1 MVGRGMSNSPQR
13 RPVQPWIPQRPQ
25 QPQPRTVYVRER
37 PADGRKALRA
47 GWVLNG
53 VLLGVTV
60 VQIVA
65 VALLARH
72 AAKTGQLDPGAM
84 LATLGWVGLVMTIMG
99 LLDLALLV
107 LVIVAMAQGAALRG
121 LALFLV
127 SAINGVVCW
136 LGITYG
142 AALAAVWVGNQFA
155 PPAVQTPVEGG
166 EERKIGGGFSP
177 LPR

>member
-25 QPQPRTVYVRER
+25 QPQPRTVYVREL

-47 GWVLNG
+47 GWVLNAVILG
-53 VLLGVTV
+53 MTVVLL
-60 VQIVA
+60 
-65 VALLARH
+65 VALALITRH
-72 AAKTGQLDPGAM
+72 AARGGEVEPAALI
-84 LATLGWVGLVMTIMG
+84 ATLGWWAVALVVIG

-107 LVIVAMAQGAALRG
+107 LGIVAMAQGAALRG
-121 LALFLV
+121 LGLLV
-127 SAINGVVCW
+127 VSLINGLVCW
-136 LGITYG
+136 VGLTYG
-142 AALAAVWVGNQFA
+142 AGMVILWVDKQFS
-155 PPAVQTPVEGG
+155 PPAVQAPIEG

>member
-1 MVGRGMSNSPQR
+1 MVGRGMSRPDPR

-25 QPQPRTVYVRER
+25 QPQPRTVYVTAR

-53 VLLGVTV
+53 VLLGMTV

-84 LATLGWVGLVMTIMG
+84 LATIGWVGLVMTIMG

-127 SAINGVVCW
+127 SALNGVVCW
-136 LGITYG
+136 LGVTYG
-142 AALAAVWVGNQFA
+142 AALVAVWVGNQFA
-155 PPAVQTPVEGG
+155 PPAVQTPIEA